1 MIGSA
6 ESSHNAALQGAP
18 VAPGNAARSGTM
30 DAFFLLPGRE
40 MRLSTYPVTTLRD
53 VPADA
58 EVVSH
63 QLMLRASLIR
73 RLAGGMYTWLPI
85 GLRVLRKVEN
95 IVREEMNRAGAFEV
109 LMPTMQPAELWVE
122 SGRWDKFGPELLRIK
137 DRHDRSF
144 CYGPT
149 HEEVIT
155 DIARR
160 ELKSYRQLPVNF
172 YQIQTKFRD
181 EIRPRF
187 GVMRA
192 REFTMKDAYSF
203 HLDDASL
210 AEGYQAM
217 YRAYTAIF
225 ERLQLKFRAVRA
237 DTGSIGGS
245 ASQEFH
251 VLADSGEDAIA
262 FSDGDDYA
270 ANLEMAEALAPATPR
285 GAATAALQK
294 VATPKVRTIDD
305 LTKFLG
311 VTADKC
317 MKTLLVEGDQG
328 GAVAMIVR
336 GDHELNAVKA
346 QKLPGV
352 ASPLRMASVEAV
364 LATAGCEPG
373 FIGPVGLQCK
383 VYVDRSAA
391 HLSDFVCGANER
403 DMHFTGA
410 NWGRDLPEGEIV
422 DLRNVIAGDPSPTGK
437 GTLGIARGIEV
448 GHIFQLGRKYSEAMN
463 ATVLDEQ
470 GKSVTMAMGCYGIGV
485 TRVVA
490 AAIEQNHDER
500 GIIWP
505 EPIAPFDVSIIP
517 INLQKSA
524 RVQAAT
530 EALYAELT
538 AAGFEVVLDDRDAR
552 PGVKFADD
560 ELIGIPHRIVIGD
573 KGLERGVLE
582 YKRRRD
588 GLAADVPLAEVAAF
602 LRDKRGN
609 PRP

>member
-1 MIGSA
+1 
-6 ESSHNAALQGAP
+6 
-18 VAPGNAARSGTM
+18 
-30 DAFFLLPGRE
+30 

-85 GLRVLRKVEN
+85 GLRVLRKVET
-95 IVREEMNRAGAFEV
+95 IIREEMNRAGAFEV
-109 LMPTMQPAELWVE
+109 LMPTMQPAELWIE
-122 SGRWDKFGPELLRIK
+122 SGRWDQFGPELLRIK

-203 HLDDASL
+203 HLDDDSL
-210 AEGYQAM
+210 EDGYQAM

-225 ERLQLKFRAVRA
+225 ERLQLRFRAVRA

-270 ANLEMAEALAPATPR
+270 ANLEMAEALAPSTPR
-285 GAATAALQK
+285 SAATAPLQK
-294 VATPKVRTIDD
+294 VETPQVRTIDD
-305 LTKFLG
+305 LAGFLG
-311 VTADKC
+311 VTADRC
-317 MKTLLVEGDQG
+317 MKTLLVAGDKG
-328 GAVAMIVR
+328 GTVAMIVR

-352 ASPLRMASVEAV
+352 ASPLRMASVEEV

-373 FIGPVGLQCK
+373 FIGPIGLQCK

-391 HLSDFVCGANER
+391 HMSDFVCGANER

-410 NWGRDLPEGEIV
+410 NWGRDLPEGEVV

-470 GKSVTMAMGCYGIGV
+470 GKAVTMAMGCYGIGV

-500 GIIWP
+500 GIVWP

-573 KGLERGVLE
+573 KGLERGMLE

-609 PRP
+609 PRT